1 MIPRRPA
8 LIVVASLLS
17 ALQACG
23 GSRGTNEPTP
33 APTAPPPDNT
43 PPPDPSPQGN
53 TPPPPDNGAPSA
65 TYPAFTPAIGQL
77 VNNGG
82 DVLKTPLFVTVTWPN
97 EANADAFEKFGDM
110 LGESAYWQAIVGEYG
125 VGAASSGAAN
135 HVREKTALGASI
147 DSVGLDGLVSKN
159 TTDPTTSG
167 WPAPTDQTIYILY
180 LPAGTSLD
188 LGGGQDACT
197 VGVGGYHDSTQIT
210 TADGKTMNVAYA
222 IIPQCQ
228 TPNGILDESTMSA
241 SHELAEAA
249 LDPHPSIGPGWVGY
263 DDAHLAWDYFQQFQ
277 DENGDDCEFYKD
289 SFFKNTTD
297 DLPFSIQR
305 QWSNKSAA
313 AGHAPCVPVPSGA
326 YFNTTPLLQENIQV
340 DLSQLQG
347 PSKQT
352 TEGFHIAVNDTKTF
366 QIGFYS
372 DGPTDAWTIEARE
385 GSPFS
390 QAPSTTHR
398 LDLKL
403 DKTSGQ
409 NGEKANLTA
418 KVLQAGKT
426 KGELVTI
433 ISTQGSKKHF
443 MPILIG
449 SM

>member
-1 MIPRRPA
+1 
-8 LIVVASLLS
+8 
-17 ALQACG
+17 
-23 GSRGTNEPTP
+23 
-33 APTAPPPDNT
+33 
-43 PPPDPSPQGN
+43 
-53 TPPPPDNGAPSA
+53 
-65 TYPAFTPAIGQL
+65 
-77 VNNGG
+77 
-82 DVLKTPLFVTVTWPN
+82 
-97 EANADAFEKFGDM
+97 
-110 LGESAYWQAIVGEYG
+110 
-125 VGAASSGAAN
+125 
-135 HVREKTALGASI
+135 VRETTALGTTI
-147 DSVGLDGLVSKN
+147 DSAGLDALVSKN
-159 TTDPTTSG
+159 ATDPKTSG

-180 LPAGTSLD
+180 LPVGTSLD

-228 TPNGILDESTMSA
+228 TANGVLDESTMSA
-241 SHELAEAA
+241 SHELAEAS
-249 LDPHPSIGPGWVGY
+249 LDPHPQANPGWVGY

-277 DENGDDCEFYKD
+277 DENGDNCEFYKD

-297 DLPFSIQR
+297 DLPFAIQR

-313 AGHAPCVPVPSGA
+313 AGHAPCVPAVSGA
-326 YFNTTPLLQENIQV
+326 YFNTTPLSQEGIQV

-347 PSKQT
+347 SSKQAT
-352 TEGFHIAVNDTKTF
+352 QGFHIAVNDTKTF

-385 GSPFS
+385 GTPFT
-390 QAPSTTHR
+390 QTPSTTHR

-403 DKTSGQ
+403 DKTTGQ
-409 NGEKANLTA
+409 NGEKANLTV
-418 KVLQAGKT
+418 KVLQAGRT

-433 ISTQGSKKHF
+433 VSTQGSKKHF